1 MTRGRASM
9 KDASE
14 DFSGDLI
21 DTSGLSLRDV
31 EDLPD
36 SSLVLALREVMTT
49 EGVGPFVAGFSARV
63 LNHSLRGRSG
73 PPARGV
79 SAGNGT
85 SVNVGVS
92 SVT

>member
-1 MTRGRASM
+1 M

-14 DFSGDLI
+14 DFGGNII
-21 DTSGLSLRDV
+21 DVTGLSLRDV
-31 EDLPD
+31 ENLPD

-63 LNHSLRGRSG
+63 LSHSLLSRAG
-73 PPARGV
+73 PPAHGV
-79 SAGNGT
+79 STGNGT

-92 SVT
+92 SGT

>member
-1 MTRGRASM
+1 M

-14 DFSGDLI
+14 DFGGNLI
-21 DTSGLSLRDV
+21 DVTGFTLRDI

-63 LNHSLRGRSG
+63 LSHSLRGRAG
-73 PPARGV
+73 PPAHGV

>member
-1 MTRGRASM
+1 M

-63 LNHSLRGRSG
+63 LNRTHRGRSG
-73 PPARGV
+73 LPARGV

-92 SVT
+92 SGT